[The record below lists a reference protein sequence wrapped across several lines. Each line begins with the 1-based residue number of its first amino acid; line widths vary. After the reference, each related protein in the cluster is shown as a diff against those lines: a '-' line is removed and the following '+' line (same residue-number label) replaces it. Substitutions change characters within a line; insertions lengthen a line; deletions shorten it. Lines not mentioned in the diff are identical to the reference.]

1 MQGLG
6 ITNARKN
13 IQNLRRAPQRTPEQY
28 SALGKM
34 NASLFALKAAFAQRV
49 VYSLNC
55 NTSDVPSMI
64 FANCTLA
71 RLQVLLES
79 IEPGAGR
86 CIEDLVSRYVY
97 FLI

>member
-13 IQNLRRAPQRTPEQY
+13 TQNLQRIPKRTLEQF

-34 NASLFALKAAFAQRV
+34 NTSLFALKAAFAQRV
-49 VYSLNC
+49 VYSLNS
-55 NTSDVPSMI
+55 NTSEVSSMI

-86 CIEDLVSRYVY
+86 CIDDLVSRYVY